1 MTRIPNLLPIDVDA
15 LKRELFAGAV
25 SAAAYDTV
33 CAERD
38 ALQEKVRDLEAEIG
52 AFAED
57 KAWIESIKDK
67 GEMSAREPSVDEPET
82 SVRRPYLSV
91 VGGA

>member
-1 MTRIPNLLPIDVDA
+1 MTRIRDTLPIDVAA

-25 SAAAYDTV
+25 SAAVYDTV

-38 ALQEKVRDLEAEIG
+38 ALQERVRDLEAEVRD
-52 AFAED
+52 FAED
-57 KAWIESIKDK
+57 KAWIESVRDK

-82 SVRRPYLSV
+82 SVRRPYLGMVS
-91 VGGA
+91 